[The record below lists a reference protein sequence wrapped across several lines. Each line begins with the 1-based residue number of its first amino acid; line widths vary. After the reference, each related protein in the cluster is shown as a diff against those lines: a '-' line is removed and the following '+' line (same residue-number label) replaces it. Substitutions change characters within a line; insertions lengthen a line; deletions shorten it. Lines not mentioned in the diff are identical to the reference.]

1 MCSEPNGRSGSSLDG
16 QAIPG
21 MPCQCQSWA
30 AVGQNMGYRPRRG
43 AISARVPRWLRRCYI
58 HNAASGMAKVE
69 AGEDERSVMPAS
81 EGTCRIRRGL
91 QLHSRRF
98 DGPEGVV
105 ERREG
110 RTEKRLAEV
119 YASTTMDGTG
129 VGAGI
134 AEAADREL
142 ARQRRRE
149 AGRGRDVDGQQQAS
163 EGHRLALPRTQ
174 QLK

>member
-30 AVGQNMGYRPRRG
+30 AVRTKHGLQAAAG
-43 AISARVPRWLRRCYI
+43 AISARVPRWLRRFTYTMR
-58 HNAASGMAKVE
+58 ASGMAKVE

-81 EGTCRIRRGL
+81 GTCRIRRGL
-91 QLHSRRF
+91 QLHNRRF
-98 DGPEGVV
+98 DGRGRGG
-105 ERREG
+105 ERHG
-110 RTEKRLAEV
+110 RDELD
-119 YASTTMDGTG
+119 ASTTMDGTG

-142 ARQRRRE
+142 TSRDD
-149 AGRGRDVDGQQQAS
+149 GRRDVDGMWMDNNRRARGIGLHLR
-163 EGHRLALPRTQ
+163 EPNN
-174 QLK
+174 